1 MYDVLTAS
9 LQAESG
15 GYGGEYSDDDFQDFT
30 PDVGFFH
37 DFLIYDL

>member
-15 GYGGEYSDDDFQDFT
+15 GYGGQYSDDDFQDFT
-30 PDVGFFH
+30 PDVGLFH
-37 DFLIYDL
+37 DV

>member
-15 GYGGEYSDDDFQDFT
+15 GYGGEYGNHDLQDFT

-37 DFLIYDL
+37 DV